1 LFQCFCFSIDLIV
14 TPPEE
19 SPDPA
24 QGGRNLLGTKMP
36 IDRSHASEQI
46 KLLVWSGLRSQ
57 KESRRI
63 VLDDCFRPEEVT
75 EADAT
80 WVGEEVARAWSA
92 KLEEEKPWPAL
103 TDWDKLDAAF
113 ASLRAGGIIALHQAG
128 YEPSDGPPMVAEEY
142 HARGA
147 ERSGLVGFCFYDW
160 QSIERAIKGYGVWL
174 ACGDIAGDPQRGA
187 EIARRVV
194 AAVEGAGLRTT
205 WDGTIDGSIW
215 VDMRWQKRSPML
227 RAELESGAITDD
239 PSEGVL
245 LELLSG
251 IERGDEAFLVLE
263 RLSDASGQTYMQ
275 VRRLKGGSYRVE
287 HREGSADRHFQ
298 ATAASMREA
307 RAVLA
312 DWAREAP
319 GWRQALGWEKMEL
332 Y

>member
-1 LFQCFCFSIDLIV
+1 MPVLWHALAATVTQLRKAYSI
-14 TPPEE
+14 
-19 SPDPA
+19 SW
-24 QGGRNLLGTKMP
+24 GRRMP
-36 IDRSHASEQI
+36 IDRSYASQQI
-46 KLLVWSGLRSQ
+46 KLLVWSGLRSPQ

-63 VLDDCFRPEEVT
+63 VLEDCFRPEEVT

-80 WVGEEVARAWSA
+80 WVGEEIARVWSA
-92 KLEEEKPWPAL
+92 KLEEEKSWPAL

-147 ERSGLVGFCFYDW
+147 EKSGLVGFCFYDW
-160 QSIERAIKGYGVWL
+160 QSIERAIEGYGIWL
-174 ACGDIAGDPQRGA
+174 ACGDIAGDPQTGV

-205 WDGTIDGSIW
+205 GTARSTRASGSYALE
-215 VDMRWQKRSPML
+215 KRSPML
-227 RAELESGAITDD
+227 RAELESGAIRDD

-245 LELLSG
+245 FELLSG
-251 IERGDEAFLVLE
+251 IERDDEAFLVLE

-275 VRRLKGGSYRVE
+275 VRRLKAGSYRVE
-287 HREGSADRHFQ
+287 HREGSDDRHFQ

-307 RAVLA
+307 HAVLA

-319 GWRQALGWEKMEL
+319 GWRQTLRWEKMEL